1 MAWVPT
7 NANDVV
13 LTISQVVEGGPN
25 TTELTNTNIITVD
38 EFSLDEEEDLSA
50 LSGVSNANPLGIT
63 QGDVEY
69 TFSFTVQG
77 EDAELF
83 TSLATDDG
91 RAVELQIQAVGEN
104 YKKVL
109 GGARAGT
116 RNFSASSGDATEYEV
131 EGMATSSSE
140 SVIGSEDE

>member
-1 MAWVPT
+1 MTWYPT

-13 LTISQVVEGGPN
+13 LTVSRVERNDAGTIES
-25 TTELTNTNIITVD
+25 TTTLARTTTITVD
-38 EFSLDEEEDLSA
+38 DFSFDEEEDMSA
-50 LSGVSNANPLGIT
+50 LSGISNANPLGIS

-69 TFSFTVQG
+69 SFSFTVQG

-91 RAVELQIQAVGEN
+91 RAVELQIQAVGN
-104 YKKVL
+104 SYKKVM

-116 RNFSASSGDATEYEV
+116 RNYSASSGDATEFEV
-131 EGMATSSSE
+131 EGMATSSSD
-140 SVIGSEDE
+140 SEI